1 MKEGHNKYIEF
12 LKKVHC
18 ENKNHFH
25 SWPSTLSFLS
35 KDKDQCPI
43 VWHHPKSGSCQLKK
57 YTQHDS
63 CQSTFIWGKMR
74 TLTWETESQKTLR
87 DCSEEVREAQYTCD
101 LVKGGIRAIKH
112 IIFADG
118 FSWS

>member
-1 MKEGHNKYIEF
+1 MF
-12 LKKVHC
+12 LGIDRVHC

-35 KDKDQCPI
+35 KDKDQCPF
-43 VWHHPKSGSCQLKK
+43 VWHYSKSGSCQLKK
-57 YTQHDS
+57 YAQHES

-74 TLTWETESQKTLR
+74 TLSWETESQKTLR
-87 DCSEEVREAQYTCD
+87 DCSEEVREGQYTCD
-101 LVKGGIRAIKH
+101 LVKGGTHAIKH
-112 IIFADG
+112 VIFADG